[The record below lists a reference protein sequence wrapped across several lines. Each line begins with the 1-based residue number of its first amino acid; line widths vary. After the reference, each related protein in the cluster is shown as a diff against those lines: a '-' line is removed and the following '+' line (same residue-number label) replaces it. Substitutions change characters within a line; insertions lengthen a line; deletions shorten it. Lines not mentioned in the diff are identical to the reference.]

1 MSRERYHRLPAALKQ
16 QYDEGLLDELESF
29 VGASSQDPQLVVSEI
44 LSCAYAAR
52 PHFLHVVAFPRLLIR
67 YLYTTAPHYSCF
79 ICFLG
84 LVCVCPLSGYHGSIA
99 WQYVKVHIFRLC
111 LSFRLAGFSR
121 LLGHQSLQLVAAFLP
136 AGLKYITYSTFLRYH
151 ND

>member
-1 MSRERYHRLPAALKQ
+1 MISETNRMSRERYHRLPAALKQ

-67 YLYTTAPHYSCF
+67 YLYLTAPHYSCF
-79 ICFLG
+79 ICFSRLG
-84 LVCVCPLSGYHGSIA
+84 LC
-99 WQYVKVHIFRLC
+99 
-111 LSFRLAGFSR
+111 
-121 LLGHQSLQLVAAFLP
+121 LP
-136 AGLKYITYSTFLRYH
+136 AEWLSWFHSLAIRKGPHLQIVSELQAGRL
-151 ND
+151 